1 MRTFVTSDIHGNNE
15 LFIKS
20 LKQVGLKKEDRLILL
35 GDLIDRGVDSKGVLD
50 TVMLLIDTGFNVDCL
65 IGNHEKMFLDASLST
80 TNLNHW
86 LRNGGDKT
94 LASFLTSSIEKIP
107 ENYFEFISSFKYHLE
122 SENFIFVHAALNM
135 NINKPFT
142 DIQTMLWER
151 NPARYLNENWIG
163 NRKLIHGHD
172 PRSQGEILQA
182 IENDEKIICIDNGIY
197 FSKPNFG
204 TLCILQLETLKVSFF
219 R

>member
-107 ENYFEFISSFKYHLE
+107 ANYFEFISSFKYHLE
-122 SENFIFVHAALNM
+122 SEKFIFVHAALNM
-135 NINKPFT
+135 TIDKPFT

-151 NPARYLNENWIG
+151 NPARYLNENLMG

-172 PRSQGEILQA
+172 PKSQEEILQA
-182 IENDEKIICIDNGIY
+182 IENDEKVICIDNGIY